1 MDISIPFQYEPR
13 PYQVGLFVAREKGMK
28 RLMQCW
34 HRRSGKDK
42 TDINLMAREM
52 MQVVA
57 PYFYVFPTYAQ
68 GKKILWDGMD
78 KDGMRFMD
86 HLPQE
91 LRKRTDNTSMFVELK
106 NGSTFQIIGSDNIDS
121 IVGTNPRGV
130 IFSEFSLQDPKAWDF
145 IRPILAENGG
155 WALFNFTSRG
165 KNHAYDLYEYAK
177 TDPSWFVSL
186 LTVDDTGAIP
196 KDVLEQERKEIIA
209 KNGDDSIFQQ
219 EYYCS
224 FEASVQGSY
233 YGTVLASA
241 KERIGNVPHDPSVKV
256 DTWWDLGVGDAMA
269 IWFTQNVG
277 QEVHCIAYLESEGE
291 GIPYYVSELQRFAA
305 ERGYNY
311 GTHHWPH
318 DGEARELT
326 TGVSRKETA
335 QKLGLSPISI
345 VADIGVI
352 DGIQA
357 VRLLFPRVWIDAVN
371 CKRGI
376 DALKNYHKVYDEK
389 RKEYKNTPEHD
400 WSSHGADAFRYLAVG
415 QGQYKTTRATRV
427 SQTKPNHRPYS
438 SRLSMARP
446 R

>member
-1 MDISIPFQYEPR
+1 MDISIPHRFEPR
-13 PYQVGLFVAREKGMK
+13 PYQTGLFVAREKGMK

-52 MQVVA
+52 MQTVA

-78 KDGMRFMD
+78 KDGFRFME

-177 TDPSWFVSL
+177 TDPTWHVSL
-186 LTVDDTGAIP
+186 LTVDDTGAIA
-196 KDVLEQERKEIIA
+196 KEVLEQERKEIIA

-233 YGTVLASA
+233 YGLNITEA
-241 KERIGNVPHDPSVKV
+241 KERIKAVPYDRSVKV
-256 DTWWDLGVGDAMA
+256 DTWWDLGVGDSMA
-269 IWFTQNVG
+269 IWFTQNIGNEIHVIDCLDG
-277 QEVHCIAYLESEGE
+277 EGE
-291 GIPYYVSELQRFAA
+291 GVPYYISEMQKK
-305 ERGYNY
+305 GYVY
-311 GTHHWPH
+311 GEHYWPH

-326 TGVSRKETA
+326 TGVSRRETA
-335 QKLGLSPISI
+335 EKLGLSPINI
-345 VADIGVI
+345 VGNIGI
-352 DGIQA
+352 DDGIQA
-357 VRLLFPRVWIDAVN
+357 TRLMFPRLWFDLEK
-371 CKRGI
+371 CKRGL
-376 DALKNYHKVYDEK
+376 DAIKNYHKVYDEK
-389 RKEYKNTPEHD
+389 RKEYRSTPEHD
-400 WSSHGADAFRYLAVG
+400 WSSHFADALRYLAVG
-415 QGQYKTTRATRV
+415 QGQYKTQLAREKRPKKNIRI
-427 SQTKPNHRPYS
+427 TKYG
-438 SRLSMARP
+438 
-446 R
+446 